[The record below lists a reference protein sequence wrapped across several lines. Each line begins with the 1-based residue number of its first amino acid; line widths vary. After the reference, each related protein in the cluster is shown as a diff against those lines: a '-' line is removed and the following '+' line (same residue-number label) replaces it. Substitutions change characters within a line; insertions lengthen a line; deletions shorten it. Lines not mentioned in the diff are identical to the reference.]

1 MTTDCLVVL
10 FGAVLVT
17 AIVSLVRRYSVTLN
31 RTAVSMVVVI
41 GIATLTL
48 SVLLLAEGV
57 GLYTG
62 RTNSI
67 TKNRQWIVKY

>member
-31 RTAVSMVVVI
+31 RTAVSMVAVI

-67 TKNRQWIVKY
+67 TKNSQWIVKY

>member
-41 GIATLTL
+41 GIVTLTL

>member
-1 MTTDCLVVL
+1 MNTDCLVVL

-31 RTAVSMVVVI
+31 RTAVSMIVVI

-48 SVLLLAEGV
+48 SVLLLAEGA

-62 RTNSI
+62 RTKSI
-67 TKNRQWIVKY
+67 TKNRQWIIKY